1 MSTKAGYYN
10 HRVKTNSDFGLIEV
24 DLILVGRVTRT
35 DFGMGG
41 GIGT

>member
-10 HRVKTNSDFGLIEV
+10 RVKTNYDFGLIEV
-24 DLILVGRVTRT
+24 DLILVGRDTHT

-41 GIGT
+41 IGT